1 MQKGALMNEATTGY
15 YEVSNAVQKIIRQ
28 YLSNA
33 DAASCRAILA
43 KLRHSIGKPL
53 SQSVDIWP
61 LILTSVPD
69 NFLSEYEGK
78 NLKLQAVIY
87 TLQIYALYEQGNLS
101 VEDISTECPTTN
113 ANTLVQSSSY
123 NMGSCLRILRL
134 DEKQRKAMDRRF
146 SNLITSDNIDHF
158 YYNLRQLTGILKS
171 KTKDRHQHINYP
183 RLARDLYLFNFNPE
197 KIRLSWAQEYY
208 RFN

>member
-87 TLQIYALYEQGNLS
+87 TLQIYSLYEQGNLS

>member
-171 KTKDRHQHINYP
+171 RSKNSHQHINYP
-183 RLARDLYLFNFNPE
+183 RLARDLYWFNFNPE

>member
-1 MQKGALMNEATTGY
+1 MNEATTGY

>member
-1 MQKGALMNEATTGY
+1 MQKGALMNEATTDY
-15 YEVSNAVQKIIRQ
+15 SEVSSAVQKIIRQ
-28 YLSNA
+28 YLNNV
-33 DAASCRAILA
+33 DAASRRAILA

-61 LILTSVPD
+61 LILTNVPD
-69 NFLSEYEGK
+69 DFLSEYEGK
-78 NLKLQAVIY
+78 NLKMQAVIY
-87 TLQIYALYEQGNLS
+87 TLQIYALYEQGNLTA
-101 VEDISTECPTTN
+101 EDISSDNTDTN
-113 ANTLVQSSSY
+113 ENALAQSSSY

-134 DEKQRKAMDRRF
+134 DEKQRNAMDRRF
-146 SNLITSDNIDHF
+146 SNLITSDNIEHF

-171 KTKDRHQHINYP
+171 KTKDSHQHINYP
-183 RLARDLYLFNFNPE
+183 RLAHDLYWFNFIPE

>member
-1 MQKGALMNEATTGY
+1 MNEATTGY

-87 TLQIYALYEQGNLS
+87 TLQIYSLYEQGNLS